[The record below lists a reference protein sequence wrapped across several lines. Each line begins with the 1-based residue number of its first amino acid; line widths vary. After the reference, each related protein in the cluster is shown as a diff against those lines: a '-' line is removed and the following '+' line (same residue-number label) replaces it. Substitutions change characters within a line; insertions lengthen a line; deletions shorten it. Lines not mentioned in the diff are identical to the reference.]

1 MAQSGYT
8 PILIYASGTAT
19 NVPLAANMTSSASGA
34 ELALNYADGKLYF
47 KNSSGTV
54 TLLAGSGGGGPAAGS
69 NTQVQFNNGGVF
81 GASSSLTWASNTLTT
96 QNLALT
102 GNVTSNLLFTD
113 NTYDIGASGAT
124 RPRNLF
130 LAGTATIA
138 STLTAGA
145 AVTFDTVGA
154 AINIGTSQTT
164 GTLTLGGTAQTAAQT
179 FGQSTKTH
187 SLSIGVGATES
198 GATKTISFG
207 TSGVSGS
214 TTNITIGS
222 TAANASSVAIYKYL
236 SIGAAVQ
243 TAYGLDIQTD
253 IGPQIRS
260 LRADNTSD
268 AEAYHFQFARGNGT
282 GNVITMTTTADGS
295 NGVKK
300 LLWLNSATGSYPLA
314 VTKDGYAGINNS
326 TPANW
331 LHVIGTNISGRGQF
345 TVQSSASNVNPR
357 MTWYYGGA
365 TPSYTLDIYGDTTN
379 SFAQYDTPT
388 GYGQRWSVNGSTKL
402 QLNTNAILAMN
413 GATADS
419 WSTFTSGGILQLD
432 DGNYVTGLTGNS
444 TQIGSNG
451 YFNGNWIYKAAAPA
465 ANINID
471 TSGVTNGIIY
481 MRTAPTGTAGG
492 NLSTAWNYNLTMF
505 SNGSGTTGTNS
516 FGDPGQ
522 DDYPLYITG
531 AHVSGY
537 GGVFYSSPDTAYF
550 CARTTG
556 ATDGLGLRLLS
567 SANVERARLSIEPSA
582 GLFDFFVNDNVPIKF
597 STNATSR
604 WTIDNSA
611 TSGSLIAQ
619 TANIGIKFNKSG
631 ALNNQTL
638 NDYEYGTW
646 TPTIGGATG
655 SDFTMTEQQGL
666 YTKVGRIV
674 TVIGI
679 FAYSSK
685 ASATASAQCVVKGLP
700 FATNSDVNN
709 SRAIGTFGI
718 SPPTTTNWYSL
729 WLYTGGGITYL
740 GISGTQSLTAGSVDT
755 LVSDMASTGTIRF
768 TSTYIAD

>member
-47 KNSSGTV
+47 KNSSGVV

-96 QNLALT
+96 QNLSLT

-138 STLTAGA
+138 GTLTAGA
-145 AVTFDTVGA
+145 AVTFDTTGA

-198 GATKTISFG
+198 GATKTILFG

-236 SIGAAVQ
+236 SIGAATQ

-260 LRADNTSD
+260 LRADNTLD

-282 GNVITMTTTADGS
+282 GNVMTMSTTSTGS

-300 LLWLNSATGSYPLA
+300 LLWLNSATSSYPLSL
-314 VTKDGYAGINNS
+314 TNDGYAGINNT

-331 LHVIGTNISGRGQF
+331 LHVVGTNISGRGQF

-413 GATADS
+413 GATASS
-419 WSTFTSGGILQLD
+419 WSTFSAGGILQLD
-432 DGNYVTGLTGNS
+432 EGNFITGLNGNS
-444 TQIGSNG
+444 TQIGANG
-451 YFNGNWIYKAAAPA
+451 YYNSGWLYQSAGSA

-471 TSGVTNGIIY
+471 SSNSDGRIY
-481 MRTAPTGTAGG
+481 MRTAPTGGANGD
-492 NLSTAWNYNLTMF
+492 LSGAWNYNLTMF
-505 SNGSGTTGTNS
+505 SSGVAGTGTNS
-516 FGDPGQ
+516 FGDSATSG
-522 DDYPLYITG
+522 YSLYINGKHT
-531 AHVSGY
+531 SGY
-537 GGVFYSSPDTAYF
+537 GGVFFNSSDTAYY
-550 CARTTG
+550 CARSTG
-556 ATDGLGLRLLS
+556 STDGLGLRLLS
-567 SANVERARLSIEPSA
+567 NANTERARISVEPSTSKFEIYVA
-582 GLFDFFVNDNVPIKF
+582 NDYPIVF
-597 STNATSR
+597 STNGNERWKIDTS
-604 WTIDNSA
+604 T
-611 TSGSLIAQ
+611 TSGNLIAI
-619 TANIGIKFNKSG
+619 ASNIGIKFNKSG
-631 ALNNQTL
+631 ALNNQVL

-646 TPTIGGATG
+646 SPTIGGVTG
-655 SDFTMTEQQGL
+655 SDFTMTEQQGI
-666 YTKVGRIV
+666 YTKVGRMV
-674 TVIGI
+674 TVVGI
-679 FAYSSK
+679 LAYSSK
-685 ASATASAQCVVKGLP
+685 ASATSSAQCVIKNLP

-709 SRAIGTFGI
+709 TRAIGTFGI
-718 SPPTTTNWYSL
+718 SPPTTTSWYAL
-729 WLYTGGGITYL
+729 WLYTGGGYTYL

-755 LVSDMASTGTIRF
+755 LVSDMASSGTIRF
-768 TSTYIAD
+768 TSTYISD